1 MIRALRAY
9 VRTGWRTALIFR
21 ANLFVGLV
29 GIMIQIALT
38 VTVWRVVYANRP
50 AVRGVGIEDAVAYAA
65 LAACLAALLV
75 PFRFSQI
82 PERVRTGV
90 IANDVIRPLG
100 VIPQSL
106 ATNAGTSLAAIPRA
120 AAGFALALLL
130 GAFRPPESAGAAV
143 AFAVSVAAGWCIAMM
158 MNLAVSMVAFW
169 TLETR
174 GAFHIYRTVAAFFS
188 GVLVPLWFM
197 PDWLRIGLEWLPFQ
211 AQVFTPLSIY
221 LGRLQ
226 GPALWQALAVQLGWI
241 VVMYGMLRLIAWRA
255 LRKVVVQG
263 G

>member
-1 MIRALRAY
+1 MKALVAY
-9 VRTGWRTALIFR
+9 VRVGWRSALSFR
-21 ANLFVGLV
+21 ANLFVGLA
-29 GIMIQIALT
+29 GMMIQIALT

-50 AVRGVGIEDAVAYAA
+50 VVRGVGADDAVAYAA
-65 LAACLAALLV
+65 LAACLAAVAV
-75 PFRFSQI
+75 PFWFSRI
-82 PERVRTGV
+82 PERVRTGA
-90 IANDVIRPLG
+90 IASDVIRPIG

-106 ATNAGTSLAAIPRA
+106 ATNAGASLAAIPRA
-120 AAGFALALLL
+120 TVGFALALLL
-130 GAFRPPESAGAAV
+130 GAFRPPESVGSGV
-143 AFAVSVAAGWCIAMM
+143 AFAASVLAGWCIAMM
-158 MNLAVSMVAFW
+158 LNLAVSMVAFW

-197 PDWLRIGLEWLPFQ
+197 PDWLRTGLEWLPFQ

-221 LGRLQ
+221 LGRLH
-226 GPALWQALAVQLGWI
+226 GTGMWLALGVQLCW
-241 VVMYGMLRLIAWRA
+241 VVVIYGLLKLVTWRA

>member
-1 MIRALRAY
+1 MTRALRAY
-9 VRTGWRTALIFR
+9 VRTGWRTALAFR
-21 ANLFVGLV
+21 ANVFVGLV
-29 GIMIQIALT
+29 GIVIQVALT
-38 VTVWRVVYANRP
+38 VTVWRVVYADRP
-50 AVRGVGIEDAVAYAA
+50 AVRGVGVEDAVAYAA
-65 LAACLAALLV
+65 LAACLAAVLA
-75 PFRFSQI
+75 PFRFSEL

-90 IANDVIRPLG
+90 IANDVIRPVG

-106 ATNAGTSLAAIPRA
+106 AVNAGTSLAAIPRA
-120 AAGFALALLL
+120 AAGFALALLM
-130 GAFRPPESAGAAV
+130 GAFLPPGSVGAAV

-158 MNLAVSMVAFW
+158 LNLAVSMVAFW
-169 TLETR
+169 TLEVR

-197 PDWLRIGLEWLPFQ
+197 PDWLRAGLEWLPFQ

-221 LGRLQ
+221 LGRLH
-226 GPALWQALAVQLGWI
+226 GAAMWQALAVQLGWI
-241 VVMYGMLRLIAWRA
+241 VVIYGVLRLVTWRA